1 MPKAKQLTVPCE
13 DRPGTLVAA
22 DVRLAHAR
30 SPLHIRGTEEQVRGL
45 A

>member
-13 DRPGTLVAA
+13 ERPETLVAA

-30 SPLHIRGTEEQVRGL
+30 SALHIRDTEERVRGL